1 LSARGG
7 RIGHGER
14 LLALRRVPLVAGFSP
29 ADLALLVERLVE
41 RELEPGEA
49 LLAAGEPVGA
59 LHFLVDGRVRVE
71 RRGGALGEALPGA
84 VVGGLAFLARC
95 PEGVAASAL
104 EPSLCLSLDGD
115 DAAELF
121 EDRFPMLHD
130 LLRATCERLIGVQR
144 HLQQC
149 GPPGSAAVALPA
161 ARRELDL
168 VERILILRH
177 SPAFARA
184 SLNALAE
191 LSRSMQE
198 LRLPAGAELWA
209 EGAPSGALLL
219 VVDGQVRCASADGY
233 CFDAGP
239 GAPLGAL
246 ESVAERPRWF
256 GARALTPVVALQ
268 GHAEAL
274 IDVFEDNHEMARDY
288 LAFVARWLLRATEI
302 VGPRAWPADLLLSP
316 LSGSAAAAVDANL
329 DERTTR
335 E

>member
-1 LSARGG
+1 MSARGG

-14 LLALRRVPLVAGFSP
+14 LLALRRVPLVSGFSP
-29 ADLALLVERLVE
+29 ADLALLVERLAE
-41 RELEPGEA
+41 RELEPGEP
-49 LLAAGEPVGA
+49 LLAAGEPVGG
-59 LHFLVDGRVRVE
+59 LHFLVEGRVRVE
-71 RRGGALGEALPGA
+71 RRGGALAEALPGA

-95 PEGVAASAL
+95 PEGFAASAL
-104 EPSLCLSLDGD
+104 EPSLCLSLDAD

-130 LLRATCERLIGVQR
+130 LLRATCERLIDVQR

-149 GPPGSAAVALPA
+149 GPPGRAAALPA
-161 ARRELDL
+161 VRGELDL

-177 SPAFARA
+177 SPAFSRA

-191 LSRSMQE
+191 LSRSLHE

-209 EGAPSGALLL
+209 EGAPSGPLLM

-256 GARALTPVVALQ
+256 GARALTPLVALQ

-274 IDVFEDNHEMARDY
+274 IDVLEDNHEMARDY
-288 LAFVARWLLRATEI
+288 LAFVAGWLLRAIEI
-302 VGPRAWPADLLLSP
+302 VGPAAWPADLLLAP
-316 LSGSAAAAVDANL
+316 PTGSAPAAVGANL